1 MSHSRDV
8 EQFWLRMDLLG
19 ILIVTEGTHI
29 SGINYIF
36 PCEPKLQKTHWT
48 TIIVSGLVT
57 AIMVFVPR
65 FQRWRTVRTCA
76 YIAVG
81 ATSFIPLIHGCKRY
95 GLDYMLQYSGL
106 KYYLIEL
113 SFYGGSAVLYASD
126 PAMAA
131 VFERA
136 RSLIGYAG
144 SFARPRLLT
153 ASKSAVLA
161 FLKNT
166 QIGSLTITDEE
177 GETTVCDKSTTSE
190 EDGERS
196 VYDIAN
202 AELIVRDS
210 KFWIRAGLFAGMG
223 LAESYMLGEI
233 ECSDLT
239 AFFKVFLTNKKYF
252 AYSAT
257 WTSNVSAR
265 IGGIVRKTNSL
276 TNARLHIAAHYN
288 ISNDMFAGFL
298 SQDKTYSCALWLPK
312 TDNYYTVESLE
323 QAQYRKLQR
332 VIDNARIRSQEQ
344 KALAQKRIKAARY
357 EDKIKV
363 LLIDYRSLPV
373 PMEEDENYD
382 KIVSIEMLE
391 AVGAEYLDTY
401 FRCVD
406 NLLKTEGGVAVFQC
420 ITIPESRY
428 KSYRKSD
435 DFIRRYIFP
444 GGHLPTKT
452 LLLESIRSGSS
463 HGHSPRLIPES
474 VENIGLHYAKTLRCW
489 RENFMKNF
497 ESVIKPALLAE
508 HKENG
513 SMSNEYVEVFK
524 RKCEYYFS
532 YCEAGFATKTLG
544 DAIITVGREGAVQMM
559 EDVPL

>member
-1 MSHSRDV
+1 M
-8 EQFWLRMDLLG
+8 
-19 ILIVTEGTHI
+19 
-29 SGINYIF
+29 
-36 PCEPKLQKTHWT
+36 
-48 TIIVSGLVT
+48 
-57 AIMVFVPR
+57 
-65 FQRWRTVRTCA
+65 
-76 YIAVG
+76 
-81 ATSFIPLIHGCKRY
+81 TS
-95 GLDYMLQYSGL
+95 
-106 KYYLIEL
+106 
-113 SFYGGSAVLYASD
+113 
-126 PAMAA
+126 
-131 VFERA
+131 
-136 RSLIGYAG
+136 
-144 SFARPRLLT
+144 
-153 ASKSAVLA
+153 
-161 FLKNT
+161 
-166 QIGSLTITDEE
+166 IT
-177 GETTVCDKSTTSE
+177 
-190 EDGERS
+190 
-196 VYDIAN
+196 
-202 AELIVRDS
+202 L
-210 KFWIRAGLFAGMG
+210 
-223 LAESYMLGEI
+223 
-233 ECSDLT
+233 
-239 AFFKVFLTNKKYF
+239 
-252 AYSAT
+252 
-257 WTSNVSAR
+257 
-265 IGGIVRKTNSL
+265 
-276 TNARLHIAAHYN
+276 
-288 ISNDMFAGFL
+288 
-298 SQDKTYSCALWLPK
+298 
-312 TDNYYTVESLE
+312 
-323 QAQYRKLQR
+323 
-332 VIDNARIRSQEQ
+332 SQEQ